1 MRSLAVLTLTAVLS
15 AGLFAPVA
23 NAQSARTGIETVAL
37 ESTAAKRSAGVNE
50 INDRRFAMVALAG
63 TAKLPEGV
71 EIQVKR
77 LGGDW
82 GAWEPLD
89 TDDAIDNKTEP
100 LWVGHSTA
108 IRVRGAEQA
117 GLALK
122 LIDPGVKATDSP
134 RQRAAL
140 AAAAGRPVIAGRAA
154 WGADE
159 SVRTACFARQ
169 GIGIEYAS
177 TIKAATIHHT
187 AGTNDYTAADSA
199 AIMRGIYLFHAI
211 DRDWCDI
218 GYNFLV
224 DKFGQI
230 FEGRIGGLESPV
242 WGAHAGGFNQFTFG
256 VSMMGNFETDIEPS
270 GPQIDAVASVV
281 AWKFANGYRDPNG
294 TVTLISGGGGT
305 SKYPAGTPVTLPVI
319 FAHRDVG
326 NTECPGQKAYD
337 LMPTIRQKVTERMGV
352 WTASPIYQK
361 WQAAGADA
369 GPLQGPF
376 RVEQDSGRGGRWA
389 TFAGDSKSV
398 YWSAGT
404 GARIIEGAIRD
415 RWAQLGFEFG
425 VFGFPTTDELTTPD
439 TLGRY
444 NDFEFQDGSIYW
456 SNATGAHS
464 VQGAIKQRWAA
475 LNKEAGPL
483 GYPISDELG
492 ATNGRYNDFQKESAS
507 IYWSNATGAHSVQG
521 AIKSK
526 WNEFGRENSFLGYPT
541 TDELV
546 GANGGRYNDFAGEGG
561 SIYWSNATGA
571 HSLQGAI
578 KGKWVELNKEAG
590 VLGYPTTDE
599 TVTPNKLGRYNHF
612 AGQGGSI
619 YWSNA
624 TGAHSVQGL
633 IKQRWAALGWE
644 TSYLGFPTSDEHP
657 APGGLR
663 SDFQGGYIFYSFAT
677 GQATDHRYP

>member
-1 MRSLAVLTLTAVLS
+1 
-15 AGLFAPVA
+15 
-23 NAQSARTGIETVAL
+23 
-37 ESTAAKRSAGVNE
+37 
-50 INDRRFAMVALAG
+50 MVALAG

-82 GAWEPLD
+82 GAWQPLD

-108 IRVRGAEQA
+108 VRVRGAAQT

-134 RQRAAL
+134 KQRAAI
-140 AAAAGRPVIAGRAA
+140 AAAAGRPVMTARWQ

-169 GIGIEYAS
+169 GIGIEYAT

-211 DRDWCDI
+211 DRDWCDV

-230 FEGRIGGLESPV
+230 FEGRVGGLESPV

-256 VSMMGNFETDIEPS
+256 VSMMGSFETTVAPS
-270 GPQIDAVASVV
+270 PEQLDAVASVV

-305 SKYPAGTPVTLPVI
+305 SKYPAGTPVTLPNI

-326 NTECPGQKAYD
+326 NTECPGQLAYD
-337 LMPTIRQKVTERMGV
+337 LLPTIRQKVTERMGD
-352 WTASPIYQK
+352 WQASPIYQK

-369 GPLQGPF
+369 GPMQGPF
-376 RVEQDSGRGGRWA
+376 RVEQDTARSGRYT
-389 TFAGDSKSV
+389 TFANDNKSV
-398 YWSAGT
+398 YWSAPI
-404 GARIIEGAIRD
+404 GAKVIEGAIRLK
-415 RWAQLGFEFG
+415 WSQLGSESG
-425 VFGFPTTDELTTPD
+425 VFGFPVTDEVTAPD
-439 TLGRY
+439 TIGRY
-444 NDFEFQDGSIYW
+444 NEFEFQNGSIYW
-456 SNATGAHS
+456 SPSTGAHS
-464 VQGAIKQRWAA
+464 IQGPIKDKWTTFNR
-475 LNKEAGPL
+475 EAGRL
-483 GYPISDELG
+483 GYPITDDLA
-492 ATNGRYNDFQKESAS
+492 ATGGRYNDFQKESAS
-507 IYWSNATGAHSVQG
+507 IYYSTATGAHSIMG
-521 AIKSK
+521 AIKVK
-526 WNEFGRENSFLGYPT
+526 WQQAGKENSFLRYPT

-546 GANGGRYNDFAGEGG
+546 GANGGRYNDFIGEGG
-561 SIYWSNATGA
+561 SVYWSSGTGA
-571 HSLQGAI
+571 HSIQGAI
-578 KGKWVELNKEAG
+578 KEKWVALNKEAG
-590 VLGYPTTDE
+590 FLGYPTTDE
-599 TVTPNKLGRYNHF
+599 LATPRKVGRFNHF
-612 AGQGGSI
+612 AGETGSI
-619 YWSNA
+619 YWSPA
-624 TGAHSVQGL
+624 TGARSVKGA
-633 IKQRWAALGWE
+633 IKVRWGAVGWE
-644 TSYLGFPTSDEHP
+644 DSYLGFPISDEYP
-657 APGGLR
+657 AAGGLR